1 MHMSFGKHRDKEVAW
16 VLLKDPGYFKWM
28 QQKGM
33 QQKSEYQFMLEIL
46 KRLDSKPYSK
56 VRCYGT
62 CNGSNTPTRLSLY
75 KGMFNFE
82 YWFCDEC
89 DPYSQGA
96 NLGTLS
102 TINKYDEF
110 IRHSQSELLINVF
123 CNAKAVPNRKT
134 KNALKQYFGY

>member
-1 MHMSFGKHRDKEVAW
+1 MSFGKYRDKEVAW

-33 QQKSEYQFMLEIL
+33 QNKSEYKFMLEIL
-46 KRLDSKPYSK
+46 KRINSKSYSK

-75 KGMFNFE
+75 KGMFNIE
-82 YWFCDEC
+82 CWFCDEC

-96 NLGTLS
+96 TPGTLN
-102 TINKYDEF
+102 TISKYDEF
-110 IRHSQSELLINVF
+110 IRHSQSELLIKVF
-123 CNAKAVPNRKT
+123 CNAKGVPNRRT